1 MEKINDFI
9 NWLQNNGWKIALK
22 DNDIKNLHQ
31 NIFERYNIPV
41 EYKQFLETIESCV
54 NAGENVWFLCI
65 EDYLPKSEDSF
76 RWTEFELIS
85 MESADDDTE
94 LINRIK
100 NYWNNHFPII
110 MSVEDDYK
118 YYAINV
124 ENKKIVYGC
133 EPEFEESE
141 IVANNFYEF
150 LEKII
155 NKEIE
160 L

>member
-1 MEKINDFI
+1 
-9 NWLQNNGWKIALK
+9 LK
-22 DNDIKNLHQ
+22 NNDIKNLPQ
-31 NIFERYNIPV
+31 NVFERYNIPI
-41 EYKQFLETIESCV
+41 EYKQFLENIESCI
-54 NAGENVWFLCI
+54 NADENVWFLCI
-65 EDYLPKSEDSF
+65 EDYLPKSEDDF
-76 RWTEFELIS
+76 RWNEFELIS
-85 MESADDDTE
+85 LESADDDAE

-100 NYWNNHFPII
+100 NYWNKHFPII
-110 MSVEDDYK
+110 MSVRGDYE

-133 EPEFEESE
+133 EPEFEESK
-141 IVANNFYEF
+141 IVAHDFYEL